1 MRTTLTIPD
10 EIYVQ
15 IVSIAKAADL
25 RVSEV
30 VTDALKRRLNPPP
43 PTPPLPGASPEEDDA
58 FPFITFPATGKTFTA
73 DDVRRA
79 LEEEPF
85 D

>member
-10 EIYVQ
+10 DIYAQ

-30 VTDALKRRLNPPP
+30 VTDALKRRLNPQTS
-43 PTPPLPGASPEEDDA
+43 PTAMASPEENEA
-58 FPFITFPATGKTFTA
+58 FPFIPFPATGKSFTSEE
-73 DDVRRA
+73 VRRA
-79 LEEEPF
+79 LEADPF

>member
-10 EIYVQ
+10 DIYAQ
-15 IVSIAKAADL
+15 IVSIAKAADM

-30 VTDALKRRLNPPP
+30 VTDALKRRLNPPAP
-43 PTPPLPGASPEEDDA
+43 PTYPQQNDA
-58 FPFITFPATGKTFTA
+58 FPFIMFPATGKTFTA
-73 DDVRRA
+73 EDVRRA

>member
-10 EIYVQ
+10 EIYAQ
-15 IVSIAKAADL
+15 IVSIAKAADM

-30 VTDALKRRLNPPP
+30 VTDALQRRLNPPP
-43 PTPPLPGASPEEDDA
+43 PISPMPGASPGDDEA
-58 FPFITFPATGKTFTA
+58 FPFIPFPATGKTFTA

-79 LEEEPF
+79 LEKEPF

>member
-10 EIYVQ
+10 DIYVQ

-30 VTDALKRRLNPPP
+30 VTDALKRRLNPQTS
-43 PTPPLPGASPEEDDA
+43 PTPTACPEEDDA
-58 FPFITFPATGKTFTA
+58 FPFITFPATGKTFTSE
-73 DDVRRA
+73 DVRRA

>member
-10 EIYVQ
+10 EISAQ
-15 IVSIAKAADL
+15 IVSSAKAADL

-30 VTDALKRRLNPPP
+30 VTDSLQRRLNPPP
-43 PTPPLPGASPEEDDA
+43 PTSSMPGASPGDDGA
-58 FPFITFPATGKTFTA
+58 FPFIPFPATGKTFTA
-73 DDVRRA
+73 DDVRCA
-79 LEEEPF
+79 LEKEPF